1 MATTLRPHLT
11 DHRNVAIG
19 LIEEDGTTRAAGFG
33 ADENTDFEI
42 GSVTKT
48 FTAALVMDAVDRGE
62 ITLDATVA
70 DVLGSGALGSE
81 DRTLAQLASHTAGLP
96 GLPTNLTPRTVLPTL
111 LRRNP
116 YEGYTVEDL
125 REAARTTT
133 PGAAGTFAYSNF
145 SVSLEGLMVAEAAG
159 STWQDLV
166 TSRLLEPL
174 GLSATYAP
182 RTTGER
188 HADAP
193 RGHDEKGHRAPAW
206 PMDGIAPAG
215 AIRSTLTDMLVWLSS
230 MLDGSNPGRGGL
242 DELTEIGEGQ
252 QVGVNWFVD
261 VTDAGTVI
269 WHNGE
274 TGGFHAFCG
283 YLPDTGRGLVLLT
296 DTAGFDVDSLCFDV
310 LTGKVG
316 A

>member
-1 MATTLRPHLT
+1 MSPAPDTRPSRRHLLAAGGIGAATVVGSGILGSPRPARLGSATGDAGMATTLRPHLT

-166 TSRLLEPL
+166 TSRRTHPGPPANDTPTHL
-174 GLSATYAP
+174 AAMTRRAIAP
-182 RTTGER
+182 R
-188 HADAP
+188 
-193 RGHDEKGHRAPAW
+193 
-206 PMDGIAPAG
+206 
-215 AIRSTLTDMLVWLSS
+215 
-230 MLDGSNPGRGGL
+230 PGR
-242 DELTEIGEGQ
+242 
-252 QVGVNWFVD
+252 W
-261 VTDAGTVI
+261 
-269 WHNGE
+269 
-274 TGGFHAFCG
+274 TGSPRPARSA
-283 YLPDTGRGLVLLT
+283 PP
-296 DTAGFDVDSLCFDV
+296 
-310 LTGKVG
+310 
-316 A
+316 